1 MEGKPSTSIAIS
13 VVVPFYNEEENV
25 RILYEK
31 LSSVLD
37 NLGKTYEMIFIDDGS
52 KDKTLEILKNIQGEN
67 DRVTVIKF
75 KTNFGQ
81 TAGIAAGFDFAR
93 GDVIIPMDGDL
104 QHDPE
109 DIPKL
114 LEKMEEGYD
123 IVSGWREE
131 RKDFFLTRRLPSRIA
146 NWLMSKVSGVDIH
159 DFGTT
164 FKAYRKEIIKNI
176 ELYGDFHRF
185 IPALASELGASITE
199 VPIKNIRRQ
208 RGKSNYNISRT
219 ITVFFDLIRIRFLSK
234 YLSMPLQIFGGLG
247 FLLIL
252 VGSGILS
259 YLIFLRF
266 VYDLGLMTYRA
277 PLFLLSVFTIVMGVQ
292 LFTFGLLGE
301 IIIKF
306 YHKSHRRTVYFI
318 DKIYENVKHEPEKH

>member
-1 MEGKPSTSIAIS
+1 MEEKASTSVKIS

-25 RILYEK
+25 RRLYEK

-37 NLGKTYEMIFIDDGS
+37 NLGETYEMIFIDDGS
-52 KDKTLEILKNIQGEN
+52 RDKTLEILRKIQREN
-67 DRVTVIKF
+67 ARVTLIKF

-114 LEKMEEGYD
+114 IEKMEEGYD

-131 RKDFFLTRRLPSRIA
+131 RKDPFFTRRLPSRIA

-208 RGKSNYNISRT
+208 RGKSNYNLSRT

-252 VGSGILS
+252 VGSGVLS

-277 PLFLLSVFTIVMGVQ
+277 PLFLLSVFTIVMGIQ